1 MISLTE
7 YIPATG
13 KITRIM
19 SATFLESLELNKREG
34 YAYFEGEAYSRT
46 QYISGGEIVDRPVF
60 VPVADKQTIS
70 ADGVD
75 VITITGLPTGSTDIK
90 LVGPVFD
97 QWTDTEYTVEL
108 TVNMQGSYTIS
119 FEHWPYQDAEVTFNA
134 S

>member
-19 SATFLESLELNKREG
+19 SATFLESLNLNKRKG
-34 YAYFEGEAYSRT
+34 YGYFEGEAFSRT
-46 QYISGGEIVDRPVF
+46 QYISNRLVVGRPIF
-60 VPVADKQTIS
+60 VPVADKETIS

-75 VITITGLPTGSTDIK
+75 ILAITGLPEGKTNVK
-90 LVGPVFD
+90 LTGPVFD
-97 QWTDTEYTVEL
+97 QWVETADTIEL
-108 TVNMQGSYTIS
+108 TVNMPGTYTI
-119 FEHWPYQDAEVTFNA
+119 FLEQWPYQDAEVTFNA